1 MEGVR
6 IGDVTH
12 FYTNINVAVIQLSDG
27 ISIGDMV
34 HFLGRTTDFRQEVK
48 SLQIEHQSID
58 GAEAGQEIAM
68 RVIRRVRRGDKVFRI
83 FSDE

>member
-12 FYTNINVAVIQLSDG
+12 FYANINVAVILLSDG

-34 HFLGRTTDFRQEVK
+34 HFLGHTTDFRQEVK
-48 SLQIEHQSID
+48 SLQIEHQPID
-58 GAEAGQEIAM
+58 GAKAGQEVAM

-83 FSDE
+83 FPDE